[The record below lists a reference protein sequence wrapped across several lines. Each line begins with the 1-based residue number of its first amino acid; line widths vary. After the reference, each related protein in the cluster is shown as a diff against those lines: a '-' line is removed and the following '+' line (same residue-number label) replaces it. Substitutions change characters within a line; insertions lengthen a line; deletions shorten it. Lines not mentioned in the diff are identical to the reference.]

1 MKQIRSFL
9 FVPGNKPTWIEKA
22 REAGADALILD
33 LEDSVPETEK
43 DIAREAVG
51 SRIEAL
57 AKAGVRVYVRI
68 NKGAFIYSFKDL
80 CAVIRPGL
88 EGVIIPKPEGIEDVD
103 LAHRMIAEAE
113 TDKGLPIGS
122 IGLLPTLETAK
133 ALQSAYQIACHSRVT
148 FILCASA
155 RNGDV
160 QRSVGYQWT
169 KEGLESLHFKSA
181 AVIAARAAG
190 KQPIAGLWQDVQDLE
205 GFDSSVA
212 LHRQLGFSGEL
223 LIHPLHVER
232 ANAAYS
238 PSAQDL
244 AYYHG
249 MVEAYEAAKAQGR
262 GAVIYQG
269 EHIDSAHYR
278 TACSILEIHDA
289 ADSIGQVNHQS
300 RLNEEHRDD

>member
-9 FVPGNKPTWIEKA
+9 FVPGNKPAWIEKS

-43 DIAREAVG
+43 DVAREAVG

-57 AKAGVRVYVRI
+57 AKAGIRVYVRI

-80 CAVIRPGL
+80 CAVIRHGL
-88 EGVIIPKPEGIEDVD
+88 EGVVIPKPEGIEDVD

-113 TDKGLPIGS
+113 AEVGLPIGS
-122 IGLLPTLETAK
+122 IGLVPTLETAK
-133 ALQSAYQIACHSRVT
+133 ALQSAHQIACHSRVT
-148 FILCASA
+148 SILCASA

-160 QRSVGYQWT
+160 QRSIGYQWT
-169 KEGLESLHFKSA
+169 EEGLESLHFKSA

-205 GFDSSVA
+205 GFARSVA

-223 LIHPLHVER
+223 LIHPSHVAK
-232 ANAAYS
+232 ANAAYR
-238 PSAQDL
+238 PSAEDL
-244 AYYHG
+244 AYYTG
-249 MVEAYEAAKAQGR
+249 MVEAYEVAKAQGR
-262 GAVIYQG
+262 GAVTYQG

-278 TACSILEIHDA
+278 TACSILEIPNA
-289 ADSIGQVNHQS
+289 ARSFGQVNHRP
-300 RLNEEHRDD
+300 RLNEEHRDE